1 MYRCQRTQNYCHHM
15 QLGFLNPHS
24 QRDWILPRAHNLHN
38 PQCRQH
44 FLWHLASSC
53 MAKLVQLQKWPSIG
67 QGHRTVDYSTET
79 ETIKVL
85 GCDDRQLKKKKY
97 STTLWMVLAEKV
109 TTKFCLDYLKDRE
122 YLKMELHY

>member
-1 MYRCQRTQNYCHHM
+1 
-15 QLGFLNPHS
+15 
-24 QRDWILPRAHNLHN
+24 
-38 PQCRQH
+38 
-44 FLWHLASSC
+44 

-85 GCDDRQLKKKKY
+85 GCDDRQLKKKIIQ
-97 STTLWMVLAEKV
+97 LLCEWMVLAESHYKI
-109 TTKFCLDYLKDRE
+109 CLDYLKDRE